1 MSFSLTDVAMSK
13 IKLPEVYLSYTYID
27 ADLVETAAFASQ
39 YNLSNLK
46 HQLIA
51 RVTNK
56 ITNDLT
62 HSVAF
67 RWLQR
72 GTLPSYSI
80 LDYKISYNVDKL
92 NFYLVLNNALDS
104 IYSESGYATM
114 PGRVIG
120 GGVVVRF

>member
-1 MSFSLTDVAMSK
+1 MSK